1 MTMKIWLLFSGSL
14 EPENSEAAAC
24 FRLKEEAEKI
34 GHQVEI
40 LNPEHFDLLVDSTDD
55 WQATY
60 QGAEIQAPDLIIP
73 RTGSETTYTGFALMR
88 FYESM
93 GVPLLNSSRAVE
105 MAADKLYS
113 QQILAAHKIPLPKTI
128 LGRFPADLD
137 LIEQQIGFPVVVK
150 TLSGTRGGG
159 VFLAE
164 TRQKFR
170 DLTDLI
176 AETNSNVHFIFQ
188 QYIKQSHGRDLRVF
202 CVDGKVLACME
213 RNAVDGSFKSNI
225 SLGGVGKPHPVTP
238 EIEKIALQI
247 TNVLGMD
254 VAGIDLL
261 FDRKGYLVCEVNS
274 APDFTGPVGM
284 EAACSINVA
293 RYIILAGVAK
303 MTRQKGLW
311 SRLRTLSGVA

>member
-1 MTMKIWLLFSGSL
+1 MKIWLLFSGTL
-14 EPENSEAAAC
+14 EPENSEAMAC
-24 FRLKEEAEKI
+24 FRLKEEAEKL

-55 WQATY
+55 WQASY
-60 QGAEIQAPDLIIP
+60 QGAEIEAPDLIIP
-73 RTGSETTYTGFALMR
+73 RTGSETTYTGFSLMR

-105 MAADKLYS
+105 IAADKLYS
-113 QQILAAHKIPLPKTI
+113 QQLLAAHKIPLPKTI

-159 VFLAE
+159 VFLSE

-176 AETNSNVHFIFQ
+176 AGTNSNVHFIFQ
-188 QYIKQSHGRDLRVF
+188 QYVKQSHGRDLRVF

-238 EIEKIALQI
+238 EIEKIALRI
-247 TNVLGMD
+247 TEILGMD

-261 FDRKGYLVCEVNS
+261 FDRHGYRVCEVNS
-274 APDFTGPVGM
+274 SPDFTG
-284 EAACSINVA
+284 EAGLESACSVNAA
-293 RYIILAGVAK
+293 RYIILAGIAKVARNK
-303 MTRQKGLW
+303 GIWTRLKRFSKAG
-311 SRLRTLSGVA
+311 